1 MKTASLIETTDISS
15 IPAFTPTLDLLR
27 RFFTQNV
34 QGIDARTLA
43 ADTALLS
50 SGILDSLAVIQLMS
64 FIADELGIEI
74 GDEDFTLE
82 NFETLGNLAAFI
94 EARQGS
100 VR

>member
-1 MKTASLIETTDISS
+1 MKTASLIETTDVNSVL
-15 IPAFTPTLDLLR
+15 AFPSTLDLLR

-34 QGIDARTLA
+34 QGIDASTLTT
-43 ADTALLS
+43 DTALLS

-82 NFETLGNLAAFI
+82 NFETLGSLAAFI
-94 EARQGS
+94 EARQGN